1 MNCKLLKCFS
11 NNKMSFT
18 EEVLRVCF
26 LQFQVNVFLQSYN
39 LLLFLQKEK
48 KQTLYLQITQE
59 KFIQLQTKHLCQNL
73 ISCPKENLIGTA
85 NTQIPQKRGKAQPC
99 TPSIVIQDIADTQ
112 VSPSPLIREHSEWCT
127 EKKLLLGSS
136 SLQHLLLHFPAEYP
150 LLSNM
155 EAYKICVPSRR
166 LLVVGWGL
174 LMKVEKGC

>member
-1 MNCKLLKCFS
+1 M
-11 NNKMSFT
+11 
-18 EEVLRVCF
+18 
-26 LQFQVNVFLQSYN
+26 
-39 LLLFLQKEK
+39 
-48 KQTLYLQITQE
+48 
-59 KFIQLQTKHLCQNL
+59 CQNL

-166 LLVVGWGL
+166 LLAGGGVGVANEGGKRMLNFFNRRCCRLNHLTICLNITERFVSWNQWELEPCL
-174 LMKVEKGC
+174 LVPKLIVH